1 MMHKSL
7 ATIESPEFINLQ
19 PLEIN
24 PLMSSCEIKV
34 LYLGENRNHSYIT
47 KEVATDMAKTLRG
60 APIVGYFKE
69 EVGDFRDHGDR
80 VIMDEEGIKFECMT
94 KPYGF
99 VAPDA
104 KVWFQKFEDT
114 DEFGNVETREYLMTT
129 GYLWTGQYEEAK
141 LAVEE
146 GRPQSMELDVET
158 LDGHWSTN
166 HKTGMDFFIINDAI
180 FSKLCILG
188 DDVEPC
194 FEGASVTA
202 PEVSTTFS
210 KMDDNFKNTLY
221 TMMQDLKFALEG
233 GKNMDMEQNVV
244 TEEVVEETA
253 VESNE
258 EVVESV
264 ETEETP
270 ATEFDS
276 LARDVTPVVEEIPV
290 VEETTV
296 VEETEEVIEETVEEE
311 ITEEETEVEAEE
323 ITEEVVEEEIVEE
336 VSEEIIEEPV
346 IEEEILENNDNSEQS
361 ISVENEEYVEAT
373 QSSQENFAKSN
384 DEEKENDEDK
394 DEESNEDESDTDA
407 DDNKDDEEDKEDY
420 KKDEEEKSKCSLE
433 DKYSALQAEY
443 EELSSKYEALVEF
456 KNQVEN
462 EKKDALINSFYML
475 SDEDKAEVIE
485 NKANYSLD
493 DIEAKLSVIC
503 VRKKVNFDLDDT
515 SKNDNTVEE
524 ENVMTYSLSN
534 NDMSSTPAW
543 ITALKNTRDNRK

>member
-253 VESNE
+253 IESNE
-258 EVVESV
+258 EVV

-276 LARDVTPVVEEIPV
+276 VKRDEETVEPVIEEV
-290 VEETTV
+290 AETTVEETPAEEEV
-296 VEETEEVIEETVEEE
+296 VEEETVEES
-311 ITEEETEVEAEE
+311 EVE
-323 ITEEVVEEEIVEE
+323 TEEVVEETIVEE
-336 VSEEIIEEPV
+336 
-346 IEEEILENNDNSEQS
+346 ENLTNDDNSEQS
-361 ISVENEEYVEAT
+361 ITAETEENIEAT
-373 QSSQENFAKSN
+373 LSSQENFAKSE
-384 DEEKENDEDK
+384 DEEKEEDK
-394 DEESNEDESDTDA
+394 DTDEEESNETDTDA
-407 DDNKDDEEDKEDY
+407 DDNNDNEEDEE
-420 KKDEEEKSKCSLE
+420 KKKYSLLEEEHSK
-433 DKYSALQAEY
+433 LQAEY
-443 EELSSKYEALVEF
+443 AELNSKYEALVEF

-475 SDEDKAEVIE
+475 SNEDKQEVIE

-524 ENVMTYSLSN
+524 ENVMTYSLSG
-534 NDMSSTPAW
+534 NDMASTPAW